1 MDGVV
6 GGRRIKRPPPSPSC
20 CAQQYFCRK
29 ERCAEER
36 GFLLAPFIS
45 AWVSR
50 FSSDACCRRGR
61 EGESRQLVQFVS
73 SSLILP
79 PSFIINL
86 VVQFAS

>member
-1 MDGVV
+1 M
-6 GGRRIKRPPPSPSC
+6 
-20 CAQQYFCRK
+20 
-29 ERCAEER
+29 
-36 GFLLAPFIS
+36 LAPFIS

-79 PSFIINL
+79 PSFVINL